1 MKKKIVVILI
11 FCLIYSLNL
20 FYPLT
25 LDEIWNYGF
34 SYNILNGQVPYR
46 DFNMVLTPLFSFI
59 MTLPLAIFGNNIL
72 VFNIFNIF
80 ILLLCTFLL
89 YKLVKKNFLFC
100 VSFFLIPFYVVFPSY
115 NVFLLFLFI
124 LLIYLEKNKH
134 NDYLIGFVLGC
145 LILTKQS
152 VGCMVLLP
160 GLFYYHKDK
169 KKLISRI
176 IGCLI
181 PCGIFLIYL
190 LITKSFFQFLD
201 LCLFGLLDFAKDNS
215 FGIGN
220 GLFIFIVILIITVIF
235 IIKDTKNIYNY
246 YALMFYSISIPIFD
260 LYHLQFQIIVFI
272 LLCLLNY
279 SKEIFVNAF
288 VIFIFSI
295 IVSTGFNVVT
305 SYNNLMPFRYP
316 NKIRHFEYRLISDS
330 TISFTN
336 EVNNFISKNKNSKI
350 YFLDNYGYYFRIIN
364 DEKIDFLDLV
374 NLGNWGYNGRKK
386 IIKYIE
392 SLPEDSIFLIDKEHV
407 NNRSQIDKNAINYIY
422 KHGKNMGSVCNYDIY
437 VLEE

>member
-89 YKLVKKNFLFC
+89 YKLVKKNFLLC

-160 GLFYYHKDK
+160 GLFYYYKDK

-392 SLPEDSIFLIDKEHV
+392 SLPENSIFLIDKEHV